1 MDFLRDQEHRFH
13 AMVAT
18 ASDLDNHVL
27 RLQSATGP
35 STVVRMVRG
44 RRMQSKELLLDEFA
58 AALQFPLY
66 FGRNWDAFEECMAD
80 LQWLPAKAY
89 VLIIS
94 DAGSLLKME
103 PANSVVVLFE
113 ILERASR
120 EWAAGKLPDINVEQ
134 EPVPF
139 HVLLQDDASNIA
151 DLKRALLP
159 VVGDIPV
166 VSIDLN

>member
-1 MDFLRDQEHRFH
+1 
-13 AMVAT
+13 
-18 ASDLDNHVL
+18 
-27 RLQSATGP
+27 
-35 STVVRMVRG
+35 
-44 RRMQSKELLLDEFA
+44 
-58 AALQFPLY
+58 
-66 FGRNWDAFEECMAD
+66 MAD

-103 PANSVVVLFE
+103 PANSAVVLFE

-120 EWAAGKLPDINVEQ
+120 EWGAGKLPDINVEQ

-151 DLKRALLP
+151 DLKCALLP

-166 VSIDLN
+166 VSVDLN